1 MKENQKRQV
10 MIDPIIDDGI
20 TFPPFLPPTIME
32 LLLPEELLQTV
43 AECLAFDTPF
53 VERQLPVLR
62 WKYSITELLSLSL
75 VNHQLRRISM
85 PFLFAFIR
93 IKANSTDV
101 ERLIDRCVSNKT
113 FAASIRSLCLNE
125 NLPKVVLTEAEVKK
139 VDCLLQHLTNLSQ
152 IGLGWVSLDK
162 PLLAVI
168 NRHPVPTVI
177 LIERRIHGMLMR
189 NAHELGISDLS
200 KMVIAYE
207 LIMDYDEGDHP
218 LKDFLACGMQVLH
231 AKVKSSKPSLGVLK
245 LNGLR
250 QLTLN
255 LDTIGESL
263 NATLLSWLPEL
274 TRSHQLLKKIQ
285 FITGHRWKWR
295 NHPTPFVQ
303 PLVDAASDEGL
314 GGTLSDWLVTGLD
327 LSIHNQSLGPL
338 LRLVHGLFPQ
348 IYALSLNVV
357 STTFDELVTALC
369 PLFSLRVV
377 DLVRPFDLLGFG
389 NSFPEA
395 AEIEAAIIQ
404 YTSRIAQRIPTIEA
418 FHIDYLVTLG
428 RNYFYGWLNVQQ
440 TLHGRHT

>member
-1 MKENQKRQV
+1 M
-10 MIDPIIDDGI
+10 
-20 TFPPFLPPTIME
+20 
-32 LLLPEELLQTV
+32 
-43 AECLAFDTPF
+43 
-53 VERQLPVLR
+53 
-62 WKYSITELLSLSL
+62 
-75 VNHQLRRISM
+75 
-85 PFLFAFIR
+85 
-93 IKANSTDV
+93 
-101 ERLIDRCVSNKT
+101 
-113 FAASIRSLCLNE
+113 NE

-314 GGTLSDWLVTGLD
+314 GGILTIMGFDVTRTNLIHTGTLSDWLVTGLD

-357 STTFDELVTALC
+357 STTFVCD
-369 PLFSLRVV
+369 LFS
-377 DLVRPFDLLGFG
+377 
-389 NSFPEA
+389 S
-395 AEIEAAIIQ
+395 
-404 YTSRIAQRIPTIEA
+404 A
-418 FHIDYLVTLG
+418 FVL
-428 RNYFYGWLNVQQ
+428 
-440 TLHGRHT
+440 